1 MGLRSGRPSRTT
13 HKKGMVFG
21 NKFGEG
27 YFAGKHEKSQRER
40 SNRRKGK
47 MRATARVLLLGVAT
61 LGLMALGSGSHS
73 GAQGPIFDFTTFPA
87 SGATTVYVAD
97 LAPNTTYGITADGA
111 PTTGVTDTA
120 GVLVFNV
127 AGTGDVTVRGLTSSV
142 PSLFCCIK

>member
-1 MGLRSGRPSRTT
+1 
-13 HKKGMVFG
+13 MVFG
-21 NKFGEG
+21 NRLGEG
-27 YFAGKHEKSQRER
+27 YFAGKREQSQRER

-47 MRATARVLLLGVAT
+47 MRAAARVLLLGVAT
-61 LGLMALGSGSHS
+61 LGLMALGSGSRS

-127 AGTGDVTVRGLTSSV
+127 AGTGDVTVRGLTSSSSV